1 MFKTHGKIYEASAS
15 QMFNVPIEQ
24 ITKGSDLRKKGKIA
38 ELALGYQGSV
48 GAMKKMGGEAMGL
61 TDDEM
66 QSIVDRWRAANESI
80 TALWRTCETAAKKAI
95 AHPGIAVTIQ
105 KGISFQMVGP
115 HLFVKLPSGRS
126 LTYQDARLVKFGMRT
141 NIKYKGQNQTTQ
153 KWEEVDTYG
162 GKLTEN
168 ITQAVARDCL
178 GAAMVRLS
186 KCGYRPKFHVH
197 DEVIIEV
204 SCETAEEDLTK
215 IRGIMALKDLDWID
229 GLPLTADGYLTEYYK
244 KD

>member
-1 MFKTHGKIYEASAS
+1 M
-15 QMFNVPIEQ
+15 
-24 ITKGSDLRKKGKIA
+24 
-38 ELALGYQGSV
+38 
-48 GAMKKMGGEAMGL
+48 
-61 TDDEM
+61 
-66 QSIVDRWRAANESI
+66 
-80 TALWRTCETAAKKAI
+80 
-95 AHPGIAVTIQ
+95 
-105 KGISFQMVGP
+105 
-115 HLFVKLPSGRS
+115 
-126 LTYQDARLVKFGMRT
+126 
-141 NIKYKGQNQTTQ
+141 
-153 KWEEVDTYG
+153 DTYG